1 MVPVTFKLMGSL
13 FLAVSCGILLSS
25 SKLQTIAQEAKDEL
39 PFLYKI
45 RHRSMFLVQRDKHSS
60 EVQDEPFCSTG
71 DFAQYGLEGIF
82 HEKKCV
88 HENDPCKKESCK
100 KFTRARCKTI
110 EKDKFYLRKRTI
122 NRKITFE
129 IMRIKL
135 GVGCKCV
142 TVTS

>member
-1 MVPVTFKLMGSL
+1 MVPVTFNLMCSL

-25 SKLQTIAQEAKDEL
+25 SKLQTIVQEAKDES
-39 PFLYKI
+39 PFLYNI
-45 RHRSMFLVQRDKHSS
+45 HHRSMFLVQSDKHSS

-71 DFAQYGLEGIF
+71 NFAKYGLEGIF
-82 HEKKCV
+82 LEKKCA
-88 HENDPCKKESCK
+88 HENGSCKKESCK

-110 EKDKFYLRKRTI
+110 EKDKFYIRKRTI
-122 NRKITFE
+122 NRKINFE

-142 TVTS
+142 MVTS